1 MLRFIS
7 LLFILTLGTM
17 NTAIGDT
24 YGGTSLDYGI
34 PHAGKDRFHGSI
46 VIGTRFSQNSYFYGT
61 ELDFG
66 ASLNNTVNYA
76 TSRAKLLFGIPQEIF
91 TPIIGLGSTVYID
104 NDTTYWSPN
113 IFGGIETKLRNRSA
127 LRIDAIRDFNSNHTT
142 PVTIIRIGLLWKY

>member
-7 LLFILTLGTM
+7 LLFILTLGTI
-17 NTAIGDT
+17 NTALGDT
-24 YGGTSLDYGI
+24 YGGTSIDYGI
-34 PHAGKDRFHGSI
+34 PHAGKDRIHGSI
-46 VIGTRFSQNSYFYGT
+46 VIGTRFSQDSYFYGT

-66 ASLNNTVNYA
+66 ASLGNTVNYA

-91 TPIIGLGSTVYID
+91 APIIGLGGTVYID

-113 IFGGIETKLRNRSA
+113 IFGGVETKLRNSST
-127 LRIDAIRDFNSNHTT
+127 LRIEAIRDFNSDYTT

>member
-7 LLFILTLGTM
+7 ILFILTLRTI
-17 NTAIGDT
+17 NTAFGDT

-34 PHAGKDRFHGSI
+34 PHTGKDRVHGSI
-46 VIGTRFSQNSYFYGT
+46 VIGTRFSQDSYFYGT

-91 TPIIGLGSTVYID
+91 TPVIGLGGTVYID

-113 IFGGIETKLRNRSA
+113 IFGGIETTLRNSST
-127 LRIDAIRDFNSNHTT
+127 LRIEAMRDFNSNHTT